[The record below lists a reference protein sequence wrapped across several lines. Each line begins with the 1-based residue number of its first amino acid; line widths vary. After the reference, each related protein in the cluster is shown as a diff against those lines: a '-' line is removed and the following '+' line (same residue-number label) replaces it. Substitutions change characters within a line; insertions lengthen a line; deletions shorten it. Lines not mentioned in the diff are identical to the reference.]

1 MSIEQ
6 KIATLL
12 AESKAAKLAE
22 QVEAEEIVS
31 EAKEK
36 PSIAHLAA
44 DHYHHIGMASDY
56 NDEGTDKQKAAAKK
70 KANDILAKVKEHHGE
85 EAAKDVAKHS
95 EHAFEHDNSTTG
107 SGKKEHAAF
116 ADKHLGGKGSAEHKK
131 YKSQLDKHGY
141 ETDSGS
147 GMHTEETEEQ
157 EDNLEEGIGDAA
169 EKVVKGIK
177 KVAGVAT
184 GAVGAAVG
192 AIDGAVKGARKNYA
206 TQNEELTIDV
216 SADVDALVNGEE
228 LSEEFKTKAA
238 TIFEAAIITRVKQE
252 VSRLEEEFEA
262 RLEEAVAK
270 NQEGL
275 VEQVDGYL
283 GYVAEQWMAQNELAL
298 ERGMKAEIL
307 EGFVSGLK
315 GLFEEHYIEV
325 PEERFDVLG
334 SMELQIEELEE
345 RLNEQVATNIEMSK
359 TLAEAKRTE
368 IIKTVSEGLTV
379 TESEKFNSLA
389 EELSFEDAES
399 FETKVKTIRENY
411 FSGKTVSGSKID
423 SVVTD
428 EPVEQLTEQ
437 VKPKLDGR
445 MSAYLSALSNK

>member
-22 QVEAEEIVS
+22 QVEAEEIVTEEVDETEVVAEGEMPAALKKAMAKKS
-31 EAKEK
+31 KAKGDDEEDDMEDEDEDKDMKKESMKKMAKE
-36 PSIAHLAA
+36 SV
-44 DHYHHIGMASDY
+44 D
-56 NDEGTDKQKAAAKK
+56 
-70 KANDILAKVKEHHGE
+70 
-85 EAAKDVAKHS
+85 
-95 EHAFEHDNSTTG
+95 
-107 SGKKEHAAF
+107 
-116 ADKHLGGKGSAEHKK
+116 
-131 YKSQLDKHGY
+131 
-141 ETDSGS
+141 
-147 GMHTEETEEQ
+147 
-157 EDNLEEGIGDAA
+157 
-169 EKVVKGIK
+169 
-177 KVAGVAT
+177 
-184 GAVGAAVG
+184 
-192 AIDGAVKGARKNYA
+192 
-206 TQNEELTIDV
+206 LTIDV
-216 SADVDALVNGEE
+216 SADVDALINGEE

-238 TIFEAAIITRVKQE
+238 TIFEAAIVTRVKQE

-345 RLNEQVATNIEMSK
+345 KLNEQVATNIEMSK
-359 TLAEAKRTE
+359 TLAEQKRAD

-379 TESEKFNSLA
+379 TESEKFYSLA
-389 EELSFEDAES
+389 EELSFEDAKS

-411 FSGKTVSGSKID
+411 FSGKSTAETKID

-428 EPVEQLTEQ
+428 DPVEQLTEQ